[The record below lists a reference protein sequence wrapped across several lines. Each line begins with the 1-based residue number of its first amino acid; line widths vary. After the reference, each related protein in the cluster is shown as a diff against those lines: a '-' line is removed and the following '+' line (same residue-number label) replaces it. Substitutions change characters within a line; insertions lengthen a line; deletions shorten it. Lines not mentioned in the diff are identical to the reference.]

1 MGLKSDCFSFVLSKS
16 ADSWGWDS
24 SEERLGDGHTSGLP
38 HRSISIV
45 DDGRLEVCDGA
56 HWAFVMK
63 KSQRP
68 RPSLRDRTGHPRT
81 KGKNRRT
88 TGEQNNVCRTTMYVQ
103 AAQAQHRKGVR

>member
-45 DDGRLEVCDGA
+45 DDGRLEVCDSA

-63 KSQRP
+63 KVKGPALRFAIGRASPPP
-68 RPSLRDRTGHPRT
+68 RETRVILLTLTWPTHG
-81 KGKNRRT
+81 N
-88 TGEQNNVCRTTMYVQ
+88 YYY
-103 AAQAQHRKGVR
+103 